1 MQSLL
6 EIRVQKLFLVTI
18 ILKVLSSFIG
28 WRFQMQW
35 SFGFAVPL
43 GFMMAYIV
51 LGLKRRDRD
60 VSDEKFADTCY
71 YLGFIFTITS
81 IIFSLFDLPNIGTKL
96 QEIAVRFGAAMVSTV
111 AGLVVRVYLV
121 SFRKDGADAIKDA
134 EEAVVDASQRFREHL
149 VIANERL
156 RDFHSAVDTAAKET
170 VERVQAQ
177 VEQMSK
183 SHADKLTE
191 FFTDLTSRNQSAFT
205 EALTEVRAATMR
217 LSKAVDGYSEGMRAN
232 LTSIDAKV
240 EAFAAAVSS
249 RLQNTTFPD
258 DFFVQQLAAPM
269 QQIRHDALA
278 LSDEVKQAS
287 GAVGDASK
295 VLGTALRKLNE
306 KAAASDEAMEGVIRL
321 ATQQHAVLDAAKG
334 QLEALERVAAGMSR
348 FDSLVERVTTQLQ
361 ASTNVS
367 AEVLAHVKRVV
378 VEAQTTR
385 DSLHAS
391 LGAVIDKMES
401 HTRAT
406 ALVAD
411 RIAQGAGTSDA
422 MLVGLQT
429 NANAATHLTSQ
440 LNEAAEAE
448 RASVGV
454 LQALGSDAGRIL
466 ERMETAVGQLQAV
479 SAQLR
484 VLETNGV
491 VRGDGLRSIPAPS
504 DIHVPRGL
512 QPAVAETQPRSSDT
526 AVVHPSV
533 GPMLSDLQATQRAV
547 TDGVQVDRAGQP
559 SPIRLPSGGEPS
571 VAWASPAATVS
582 STTDGGSKPG
592 Q

>member
-6 EIRVQKLFLVTI
+6 DIRVQKLFLVTI

-240 EAFAAAVSS
+240 EAFAAAVSN

-258 DFFVQQLAAPM
+258 DFFVQHLAAPM
-269 QQIRHDALA
+269 EQIRHDALA

-295 VLGTALRKLNE
+295 LLGTALRKLNE
-306 KAAASDEAMEGVIRL
+306 KAAATDVAMEGVIRL

-367 AEVLAHVKRVV
+367 SEVLGHVKRVV

-429 NANAATHLTSQ
+429 NANAATGLTSQ
-440 LNEAAEAE
+440 LKEATEAE
-448 RASVGV
+448 RTSAGL
-454 LQALGSDAGRIL
+454 LQELGSDAGRLI

-484 VLETNGV
+484 VLETTGGA
-491 VRGDGLRSIPAPS
+491 RGDGLRSVPPPSEIHIPK
-504 DIHVPRGL
+504 GL
-512 QPAVAETQPRSSDT
+512 QPAAVETLPRSSDT
-526 AVVHPSV
+526 AAVHASV
-533 GPMLSDLQATQRAV
+533 GPMLSDLQATQRTV
-547 TDGVQVDRAGQP
+547 TSGVQMDGAGQP

-571 VAWASPAATVS
+571 VAWASPGAAAS

>member
-6 EIRVQKLFLVTI
+6 DIRVQKLFLVTI

-35 SFGFAVPL
+35 SFGFIVPL
-43 GFMMAYIV
+43 GFMMAYIM

-156 RDFHSAVDTAAKET
+156 RDFHSAVDTASKET

-183 SHADKLTE
+183 SHADKLTD
-191 FFTDLTSRNQSAFT
+191 FFTDLTSRNQAAFT
-205 EALTEVRAATMR
+205 ESLTEVRAATMR
-217 LSKAVDGYSEGMRAN
+217 LSKAVDGYSEGMRSN

-249 RLQNTTFPD
+249 RLRNTTFPD

-269 QQIRHDALA
+269 EQFRHEALA
-278 LSDEVKQAS
+278 LSDEVKHVS
-287 GAVGDASK
+287 SMVGDASRI
-295 VLGTALRKLNE
+295 LGTALRKLSD
-306 KAAASDEAMEGVIRL
+306 KAAATDGAMEGVLRL
-321 ATQQHAVLDAAKG
+321 AGQQHAVLDAAKG
-334 QLEALERVAAGMSR
+334 QLEALERVAAGMAR

-391 LGAVIDKMES
+391 LGTVIDQMES

-411 RIAQGAGTSDA
+411 RLAHGAGTSDA
-422 MLVGLQT
+422 VLVGLQT
-429 NANAATHLTSQ
+429 NANAAIRLTSQ
-440 LNEAAEAE
+440 LDEATKAE
-448 RASVGV
+448 RASTGV
-454 LQALGSDAGRIL
+454 LQTLSSDAGRIL
-466 ERMETAVGQLQAV
+466 ERMQTAVDQLQAV

-484 VLETNGV
+484 VLEANGAD
-491 VRGDGLRSIPAPS
+491 RGDGLRPMPPPTDLHFPGGLPS
-504 DIHVPRGL
+504 TALGTPSG
-512 QPAVAETQPRSSDT
+512 SSDT
-526 AVVHPSV
+526 ATIQQSV
-533 GPMLSDLQATQRAV
+533 GPMLSDLHATERAV
-547 TDGVQVDRAGQP
+547 TRSVQLDSAGQP
-559 SPIRLPSGGEPS
+559 SPIRLPSPGES
-571 VAWASPAATVS
+571 SAAWTSTGVATS
-582 STTDGGSKPG
+582 STTDGDSKPV